1 MIRRP
6 PRSTRTDTL
15 FPYTTLFRS
24 LEFYLVDRE
33 RLPSGAPQPPTSPAT
48 GRRDFGTQVYG
59 MKTLDAYDAMLD
71 DITRACALQEVPT
84 GVVTAEYAAV
94 QFEINLE
101 HVDDLV
107 QAADDC
113 ILFKRIVQGVAQ
125 KHGFQ
130 ATFMA
135 KIGRAHV

>member
-1 MIRRP
+1 
-6 PRSTRTDTL
+6 
-15 FPYTTLFRS
+15 
-24 LEFYLVDRE
+24 
-33 RLPSGAPQPPTSPAT
+33 
-48 GRRDFGTQVYG
+48 

-84 GVVTAEYAAV
+84 GVVTAEYAAG

-125 KHGFQ
+125 KHGFH
-130 ATFMA
+130 ATFLA
-135 KIGRAHV
+135 KPSLHRAGSGMTLYVTMLDPHGRNAVDGGCA

>member
-1 MIRRP
+1 
-6 PRSTRTDTL
+6 
-15 FPYTTLFRS
+15 
-24 LEFYLVDRE
+24 
-33 RLPSGAPQPPTSPAT
+33 
-48 GRRDFGTQVYG
+48 

-71 DITRACALQEVPT
+71 DITRVCALQEVPT
-84 GVVTAEYAAV
+84 GVVTAEYAAG

-113 ILFKRIVQGVAQ
+113 ILFKRIVQGVAH

-135 KIGRAHV
+135 KPYLDRPGRGMPMNVSRLTSPRPTLSA

>member
-1 MIRRP
+1 
-6 PRSTRTDTL
+6 
-15 FPYTTLFRS
+15 
-24 LEFYLVDRE
+24 
-33 RLPSGAPQPPTSPAT
+33 
-48 GRRDFGTQVYG
+48 

-71 DITRACALQEVPT
+71 DMTKACALQEVPT
-84 GVVTAEYAAV
+84 GAVAAEYAAG

-101 HVDDLV
+101 HVDDPI

-113 ILFKRIVQGVAQ
+113 VLFKRIVQGVAQ

-135 KIGRAHV
+135 KPYLNRAGNGMHMHVSLLDGLSRHVFDGCAAIAIDTLPHAIGGALEVLPESRAFLAPNRSEAS

>member
-1 MIRRP
+1 
-6 PRSTRTDTL
+6 
-15 FPYTTLFRS
+15 
-24 LEFYLVDRE
+24 
-33 RLPSGAPQPPTSPAT
+33 
-48 GRRDFGTQVYG
+48 

-84 GVVTAEYAAV
+84 GVVTAEYAAG

-113 ILFKRIVQGVAQ
+113 IMFKRIVQGVAQ
-125 KHGFQ
+125 KPGFQ

-135 KIGRAHV
+135 KPSLHRAGSGTHMHGSRLDGHGPHVFDAVNR

>member
-1 MIRRP
+1 
-6 PRSTRTDTL
+6 
-15 FPYTTLFRS
+15 
-24 LEFYLVDRE
+24 
-33 RLPSGAPQPPTSPAT
+33 
-48 GRRDFGTQVYG
+48 

-84 GVVTAEYAAV
+84 GVVTAEYAAG

-135 KIGRAHV
+135 KPYRSEERRVGQACASTCRSRWSPYH

>member
-24 LEFYLVDRE
+24 
-33 RLPSGAPQPPTSPAT
+33 
-48 GRRDFGTQVYG
+48 
-59 MKTLDAYDAMLD
+59 YDAMLD

-84 GVVTAEYAAV
+84 GVVTAEYAAG

-130 ATFMA
+130 ATF